1 MAKQTNIAKIE
12 TSAVETSKTE
22 TAVSNVATES
32 KSAQIRRLMASG
44 MTQYK
49 VAKQLGIRPQF
60 VSNVVRAERA
70 KQAKKSAN

>member
-1 MAKQTNIAKIE
+1 MAKQTNIAKVATTE
-12 TSAVETSKTE
+12 VETSKTE

-60 VSNVVRAERA
+60 VSNVIRAARA